1 MSEVEKLVKLLDKIR
16 EDVDNS
22 RIRLENAGAVAGEFG
37 GDWELEISQDLF
49 GLAVDVETIID
60 KLDSVIDES
69 KTLSEDTTIE
79 DTVYKKEGGE
89 TEVILD
95 ESVQEEMDERK
106 WRREKSERPV
116 N

>member
-60 KLDSVIDES
+60 KQ
-69 KTLSEDTTIE
+69 
-79 DTVYKKEGGE
+79 
-89 TEVILD
+89 VILD

-116 N
+116 K